1 MKKLNIFFF
10 VLFASFISLNIVE
23 ADEGVVYSPRE
34 CFGITYGT
42 HNGHWHQAIQNG
54 NEYIAVGDPIYTYP
68 CTETNEPTLK
78 SITVNN
84 NNITITDKMEFK
96 TYDAT
101 ATIVATPNYPN
112 AKVEYENSKKLE
124 IGNNKINIVVTS
136 ASGLTKTYE
145 LNIIRQKVLS
155 TNNNIKNITID
166 NKKYTFK
173 DNQITNLFITSG
185 HKSLDIKVTK
195 EDSTSKIKIEGNE
208 NLKAGDN
215 TITIICQAEN
225 GEIQKYYIK
234 FHKSM
239 FLTDIIG
246 TIIGVLILFLPVII
260 IILIIAHKNKKKYI
274 NNSHYYKK
282 IKNYKIKF

>member
-1 MKKLNIFFF
+1 MKKLKFFFF

-54 NEYIAVGDPIYTYP
+54 NEYIATGDPIYTYP
-68 CTETNEPTLK
+68 CSPTNDPTLK

-84 NNITITDKMEFK
+84 NNITISDKMEFK
-96 TYDAT
+96 TYDTT
-101 ATIVATPNYPN
+101 ANIVATPTYQYAN
-112 AKVEYENSKKLE
+112 VQYENTKQLE
-124 IGNNKINIVVTS
+124 IGDNKINITVTS
-136 ASGLTKTYE
+136 AGGLTKTYE

-155 TNNNIKNITID
+155 TNNNIKSITID
-166 NKKYTFK
+166 GKKYTFK
-173 DNQITNLFITSG
+173 NNTIDDLFITSN
-185 HKSLDIKVTK
+185 HKSLDIKVTP
-195 EDSTSKIKIEGNE
+195 EDSNSKIKIEGNK

-225 GEIQKYYIK
+225 GETQKYYIK

-239 FLTDIIG
+239 VLTDIIG
-246 TIIGVLILFLPVII
+246 TIIGILILALPII
-260 IILIIAHKNKKKYI
+260 IIIIIIAHKNKKKYI
-274 NNSHYYKK
+274 NNSHYYKRK
-282 IKNYKIKF
+282 RF